1 MLLRRTLE
9 LGTMGAL
16 LVGLVCRAHDGA
28 HPSAN
33 DAAAAAALRLTR
45 LVPAKEREEAT
56 EARLADWL
64 TPAEREVL
72 GTAHIRFQVNIPVR
86 LAVAREV
93 STQGAPFWLIN
104 GGYRRTA
111 TRWEIDGDAWE
122 TWERDF
128 PAGEIG
134 LGVNALTGADDHYF
148 ILLRPLVEGGTVEVS
163 RLYPGQL
170 RLASLTVGARPWVDE
185 EPVLEEVPE
194 AYAGWTLIRTLNG
207 HRNLVRL
214 TAKARITPFPSSPRP
229 DDIVLT
235 WSHDPKTSVT
245 VQWRTSGT
253 VTNGLVAFYPKPP
266 AGQIR
271 AVEVRSVPSLSRP
284 LVDAV
289 LANDPVVRRHTA
301 EVTDLSPGTPYV
313 YRVGNGAP
321 GGWSEPLE
329 FTTAPAEPRSFSFV
343 YMGDAQNGLDRWG
356 AMARDAFISRPDI
369 AFWLMAGDLVNRG
382 NERDDWDAFFAYSGE
397 IFARRPLVPVI
408 GNHECQGGYPT
419 MYLRQFAVPS
429 NGPGEIEPGRAYAFE
444 YSNALFVILD
454 SNLDP
459 GLQAPWLEE
468 QLANSTALWKFV
480 SYHHPAYSS
489 APSRDNEVLRD
500 AWVPVFDRYHVD
512 LALQGHDHAYLRT
525 YPLKGSERVG
535 NPADGTVYVVS
546 VSGTKMYDQAPR
558 PYTEVGFTKIPTYQ
572 VLDVR
577 VEGNELTYRAFD
589 NQGRVRDSFVIRK
602 ERQTAGSR

>member
-93 STQGAPFWLIN
+93 STQGAPFWLID
-104 GGYRRTA
+104 GGYRRAA

-194 AYAGWTLIRTLNG
+194 AYAGWTLIRTFNG
-207 HRNLVRL
+207 HRNLARL

-343 YMGDAQNGLDRWG
+343 YMGDA
-356 AMARDAFISRPDI
+356 
-369 AFWLMAGDLVNRG
+369 
-382 NERDDWDAFFAYSGE
+382 
-397 IFARRPLVPVI
+397 
-408 GNHECQGGYPT
+408 
-419 MYLRQFAVPS
+419 
-429 NGPGEIEPGRAYAFE
+429 
-444 YSNALFVILD
+444 
-454 SNLDP
+454 
-459 GLQAPWLEE
+459 
-468 QLANSTALWKFV
+468 
-480 SYHHPAYSS
+480 
-489 APSRDNEVLRD
+489 
-500 AWVPVFDRYHVD
+500 
-512 LALQGHDHAYLRT
+512 
-525 YPLKGSERVG
+525 
-535 NPADGTVYVVS
+535 
-546 VSGTKMYDQAPR
+546 
-558 PYTEVGFTKIPTYQ
+558 
-572 VLDVR
+572 
-577 VEGNELTYRAFD
+577 
-589 NQGRVRDSFVIRK
+589 
-602 ERQTAGSR
+602 